1 MRRSTIGLAFAAA
14 VLLASPAPAAEIK
27 IGFIGVFTGPD
38 SSTGLEIERG
48 ADLYVKTH
56 KVPGGHTLTLLKRD
70 TAGPAPDRAKRLA
83 EELVVRDKVVLI
95 TGASSG
101 IGRVTART
109 LALQGWHVFMA
120 NRDEGKTRPVLD
132 EIAAASGGTARAE
145 FLPLELGDL
154 ASVRAAAKDLAARP
168 EPIHVLI
175 NNAGVSVFG
184 EVLDYDWAA
193 WQDVIDTDLLGV
205 VHGVAACYPLMVKQQ
220 SGHIINTGSL
230 ASLVPTPW
238 VTSYS
243 AAKCG
248 VWGLSMAL
256 RTEAAAYGVRVSCVC
271 PAAVET
277 PMADRARYL
286 NVDKTEAMKV
296 VPGSR
301 ISPEVCASAILTG
314 IERNDALITPS
325 AAKWMSLAYRVTPDG
340 AEKMMQGIAKKL
352 SAIRAEF
359 LKKRGSAA

>member
-1 MRRSTIGLAFAAA
+1 MNAIPSGQIAI
-14 VLLASPAPAAEIK
+14 V
-27 IGFIGVFTGPD
+27 TG
-38 SSTGLEIERG
+38 G
-48 ADLYVKTH
+48 A
-56 KVPGGHTLTLLKRD
+56 
-70 TAGPAPDRAKRLA
+70 
-83 EELVVRDKVVLI
+83 
-95 TGASSG
+95 SG
-101 IGRVTART
+101 IGRAVANALAERQCVPVIFDIDTANAQRVVEDVVSRGGRATAVTVDVRDR
-109 LALQGWHVFMA
+109 LAV
-120 NRDEGKTRPVLD
+120 
-132 EIAAASGGTARAE
+132 ARAVQDVHAE
-145 FLPLELGDL
+145 HGRLDYMF
-154 ASVRAAAKDLAARP
+154 
-168 EPIHVLI
+168 

-205 VHGVAACYPLMVKQQ
+205 VHGVAACYPLMVKQR
-220 SGHIINTGSL
+220 SGHIVNTGSL

-296 VPGSR
+296 VPGKR
-301 ISPEVCASAILTG
+301 ITPEVCAAAILEG
-314 IERNDALITPS
+314 IERNEALITPS
-325 AAKWMSLAYRVTPDG
+325 AAKWMSLAYRVTPQG

-352 SAIRAEF
+352 SALRADF
-359 LKKRGSAA
+359 LKRRGSEA